1 MSLLALIPAR
11 GGSKEIFRKNIKLL
25 NGKPLI
31 KWTIDTAKKS
41 KSIDRLVV
49 STDDAEISEIAK
61 KLGAEVPLLG
71 QQKFQKMKHQE

>member
-1 MSLLALIPAR
+1 MDDR
-11 GGSKEIFRKNIKLL
+11 YC
-25 NGKPLI
+25 
-31 KWTIDTAKKS
+31 KKS

-61 KLGAEVPLLG
+61 KLGAEVPFIS